1 MAQAEPSCP
10 PLQVPGA
17 GSRMMATPHAAATPP
32 PPADESSVVGA
43 TAQYSAPPST
53 ILGAPDAFAAGSEL
67 RKRAVGAANPVAA
80 QASDAADESKSRGK
94 GSGSGGGAASSRRSS
109 HRGGCVSCVVKFWV
123 FTMVILVS
131 MWVGWIVVCETPATW
146 DAGGGAPAA
155 PAPTSLSTLLSANS
169 LSQYTGALADKGVTL
184 ISQLAQVTDEDIRD
198 LGMKPI
204 HANKLRHLRDKHVSA
219 AASSAEG
226 GVGEGQP
233 HESREEPAHH
243 APKPPAVCGHASE
256 AGTAMV
262 RALGAHLGDENIAR
276 VLGVLMGVHA
286 RATGPE
292 AAHLRAAATHML
304 QRGRTAA
311 AGMARAAV
319 ERAADLAESVGPV
332 SLPASLP
339 TTLSSPLPL
348 PDLAVSVADI
358 ELPEAKGFGWLCLKA
373 LLVVCQVLTYPLWVA
388 LEGCTSALAL
398 ARREL
403 FALWSQHVML
413 L

>member
-1 MAQAEPSCP
+1 MAHAETACP
-10 PLQVPGA
+10 PLRVPGD
-17 GSRMMATPHAAATPP
+17 GSRMMATPHAAATPV
-32 PPADESSVVGA
+32 PPADEVVGA
-43 TAQYSAPPST
+43 TAPYSAPPST
-53 ILGAPDAFAAGSEL
+53 ILGAPDAFAGGSEL

-94 GSGSGGGAASSRRSS
+94 GSGSGGGATSGRSSR
-109 HRGGCVSCVVKFWV
+109 RGGCVGCLVKFLLLTV
-123 FTMVILVS
+123 VILVS
-131 MWVGWIVVCETPATW
+131 MWVGWILVCETPATW

-184 ISQLAQVTDEDIRD
+184 ILQLAQVTDEDIRD

-233 HESREEPAHH
+233 HESREEHAHH
-243 APKPPAVCGHASE
+243 AQKPPAVCGRASE

-304 QRGRTAA
+304 QRGRTVAA
-311 AGMARAAV
+311 DIARAAA